1 MFDLST
7 NSPNL
12 VTFRALSGR
21 EQKVLLA
28 SLVLLPMFWLGLR
41 MAGLQRFQAWLN
53 GSPVGGSNSIS
64 HSEAAALGVAVN
76 RAASRVLGP
85 SCCLTRSLML
95 WWWLRR
101 YGMESDLRIGVR
113 FEGGELRAHAWV
125 ALGGIPIND
134 RPEVVAQY
142 AAFDQP
148 VSPDRFV

>member
-1 MFDLST
+1 MLALTRYLS
-7 NSPNL
+7 
-12 VTFRALSGR
+12 TFRALSGR

-28 SLVLLPMFWLGLR
+28 SIVLLPVFWSGLR
-41 MAGLQRFQAWLN
+41 IAGLQRFQTWL
-53 GSPVGGSNSIS
+53 GRFQIGGGNSIS

-101 YGMESDLRIGVR
+101 YGMNSDLCIGVR
-113 FEGGELRAHAWV
+113 FESGELRAHAWV

-134 RPEVVAQY
+134 RPDVVAQY

>member
-1 MFDLST
+1 MFVVSAI
-7 NSPNL
+7 SRYL
-12 VTFRALSGR
+12 VSFRALSKR
-21 EQKVLLA
+21 ERQVLLA
-28 SLVLLPMFWLGLR
+28 SFVLLPLFWVGLR
-41 MAGLQRFQAWLN
+41 VAGLQRFQTWL
-53 GSPVGGSNSIS
+53 GRFPVRSSTSIDRN
-64 HSEAAALGVAVN
+64 EASALGVAVN

-101 YGMESDLRIGVR
+101 YGMSSDLRIGVR
-113 FEGGELRAHAWV
+113 FESGELRAHAWV

-134 RPEVVAQY
+134 RPDVVAQY